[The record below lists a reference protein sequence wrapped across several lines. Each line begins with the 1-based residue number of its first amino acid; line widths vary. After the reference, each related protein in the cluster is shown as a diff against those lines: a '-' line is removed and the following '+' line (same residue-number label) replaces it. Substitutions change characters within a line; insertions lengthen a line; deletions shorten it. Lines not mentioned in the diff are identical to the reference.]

1 MEIISNMVKMSKT
14 EKLINLL
21 STGANVETSKA
32 AKKSGLVNVSS
43 TINRLRNEGFRIFLN
58 TKKTSKG
65 VKNFY
70 RMAA

>member
-1 MEIISNMVKMSKT
+1 MENYSNMVKMTKT
-14 EKLINLL
+14 EKLINVLSSGNEITPAKLAQKTGLL
-21 STGANVETSKA
+21 
-32 AKKSGLVNVSS
+32 NVSS
-43 TINRLRNEGFRIFLN
+43 TVHRLRNEGFRIFLN